1 MSSSCSSAVPSVQC
15 RQRLTARHAVMVAGL
30 AAAPWLL
37 VGQAN
42 AQSST
47 STVSTASAFP
57 AVSAE
62 SASAEAVTAE
72 LDPVVVSAT
81 LAPRTASQ
89 SLSSVSVIDQ
99 QALERR
105 DPVSIVDALRGQPG
119 VDISTNGSFGKQASV
134 YLRGTGSSSTVM
146 MIDGIRLRSATNGG
160 PGWQYLEPRMFE
172 RIEVVRGP
180 RGTLYGA
187 DAVGGVVQLFT
198 DSPDEQGPTPS
209 IEVGGGS
216 FNTQR
221 ASASLSGRDG
231 GTSYQLSAT
240 RLDSDGTEIRDGG
253 DDKGYDNTSGL
264 VSLSHTFDSG
274 TRLGFLGLRASGNSE
289 YEGGDSDYVQQVA
302 GVYAEVPMTEDWS
315 SRLTL
320 SEARDE
326 LEDHAEPTAF
336 GPATTT
342 MFDTETR
349 TLRWDNS
356 VRLGAHEVVA
366 GAEYLEDK
374 VDSTTDYEETSRD
387 NVAVFAQALMDFQ
400 PFSVQAGLRHDDN
413 EAFGEEVTGHLALG
427 YELDPSH
434 TLRASYGTAFRAPT
448 FNELYF
454 PGYGNSDLDP
464 EDSETYELGLRG
476 QYDLW
481 FWDLAVYQTNVDD
494 LIASEQRGTR
504 FAPFNV
510 NEARIRGVELAA
522 GVELDQWSLAA
533 SAAYTDPED
542 RDTGKQLI
550 RRASQTLRVDADRQ
564 LGDWNL
570 GASFV
575 AQDHRYN
582 DVNND
587 QRLAGY
593 GTLDLRAGWAFAP
606 DWKANLT
613 LENVFDR
620 EYATSRASAFQG
632 GWDYE
637 NPGRAAYLSVG
648 FNL

>member
-1 MSSSCSSAVPSVQC
+1 MSSAFFAPARLSVAC
-15 RQRLTARHAVMVAGL
+15 RSRGLRLCVGL

-37 VGQAN
+37 VSQ
-42 AQSST
+42 
-47 STVSTASAFP
+47 ASAQQ
-57 AVSAE
+57 
-62 SASAEAVTAE
+62 SASSDVTTAEPSSVEQVSIEPTTEPATE
-72 LDPVVVSAT
+72 LDPLVVSAT
-81 LAPRTASQ
+81 LSPRTASQ
-89 SLSSVSVIDQ
+89 SLSSVSVIDEE
-99 QALERR
+99 ALRRR
-105 DPVSIVDALRGQPG
+105 DPVSITDALRGQPG
-119 VDISTNGSFGKQASV
+119 VDISTNGGFGKQASV
-134 YLRGTGSSSTVM
+134 YIRGTGSTASVM

-160 PGWQYLEPRMFE
+160 PAWQYLEPRMFE

-180 RGTLYGA
+180 RGALYGA

-198 DSPDEQGPTPS
+198 DKPDEQGPTPS
-209 IEVGGGS
+209 VQLGTGS

-221 ASASLSGRDG
+221 ASASLSGREG
-231 GTSYQLSAT
+231 GTSYQFSAT

-253 DDKGYDNTSGL
+253 EDKAYDNTSGL
-264 VSLSHTFDSG
+264 VSLSHTFDNG
-274 TRLGFLGLRASGNSE
+274 ANLGLLGLRARGNNE

-302 GVYAEVPMTEDWS
+302 GVYAEVPVTDIWS

-326 LEDHAEPTAF
+326 LEDHSEPNDF
-336 GPATTT
+336 GPGSTTE
-342 MFDTETR
+342 FDTETH
-349 TLRWDNS
+349 TVRWDNTLQ
-356 VRLGAHEVVA
+356 LGAHELIA

-387 NVAVFAQALMDFQ
+387 NVAVFAQALMDFH
-400 PFSVQAGLRHDDN
+400 PFSLQAGLRHDDN
-413 EAFGEEVTGHLALG
+413 EAYDEEVTGHLALG
-427 YELDPSH
+427 YALDDQH

-454 PGYGNSDLDP
+454 PGFGNSDLEP
-464 EDSETYELGLRG
+464 EESETWELGLRG
-476 QYDLW
+476 QYQRLY
-481 FWDLAVYQTNVDD
+481 WDLALYQTNVDD
-494 LIASEQRGTR
+494 LIANESRDGR

-510 NEARIRGVELAA
+510 DEARIRGIELAT
-522 GVELDQWSLAA
+522 GLELDQWTLAA
-533 SAAYTDPED
+533 SVAYTDPED

-550 RRASQTLRVDADRQ
+550 RRASQTLRLDADRQ

-570 GASFV
+570 GASFI

-582 DVNND
+582 DVDND
-587 QRLAGY
+587 ERLAGY